1 MSCGVG
7 HKCGS
12 DPALLWPVTVVL
24 IWPQPGEPPY
34 AVGVALKKKKTKV
47 NFFFFKFFSFFKPAP
62 PAPYGGS
69 QARGSNW
76 SCSCQPTALRI
87 QAASVTYTMAHGN
100 TRPLTHPARPGI
112 EPASS
117 WILVRFVSTEPWLE
131 VPKNYLFF
139 IVWELSVVL
148 DFLVFKYPL
157 LKKCF
162 SGCPKSIWMLYL
174 CLKMLMY
181 SPNNSSVCRFA
192 KCIHL
197 GHQ

>member
-1 MSCGVG
+1 MRMQVQSLASLGGLRIC
-7 HKCGS
+7 CCCELWCRSQMWLGS
-12 DPALLWPVTVVL
+12 SVALASDSSSDLTPALESSRCS
-24 IWPQPGEPPY
+24 GC
-34 AVGVALKKKKTKV
+34 GHKKKKTKV

-100 TRPLTHPARPGI
+100 TRPLTHQARPGI

-131 VPKNYLFF
+131 VTSFSLF
-139 IVWELSVVL
+139 
-148 DFLVFKYPL
+148 
-157 LKKCF
+157 
-162 SGCPKSIWMLYL
+162 G
-174 CLKMLMY
+174 
-181 SPNNSSVCRFA
+181 N
-192 KCIHL
+192 
-197 GHQ
+197 